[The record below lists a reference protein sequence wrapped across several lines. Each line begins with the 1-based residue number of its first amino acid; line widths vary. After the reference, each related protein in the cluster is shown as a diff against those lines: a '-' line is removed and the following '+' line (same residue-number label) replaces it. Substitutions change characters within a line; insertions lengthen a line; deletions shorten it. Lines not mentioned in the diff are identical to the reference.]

1 MDELTEEERLRVE
14 RNRERAV
21 ELRLSQVVANDR
33 HDVYA
38 SVPQSKISRKLL
50 SDGGFILEDE
60 VANHHPY
67 TEKDEEFSDPEL
79 NSTNKPRKRKKVS
92 VKQPN
97 TGPDL
102 FIKDSDI
109 PIPPDIEKPICD
121 ICHKPFEESFL
132 RKTFEVDVCDKC
144 RDPKNIHALIT
155 KSTAKERYLLNDV
168 DLDKRE
174 PKLNYLLKRNPHNSS
189 WGDMRLYLEA
199 QIAERALEIWGCE
212 EALEEERER
221 RLKRNEESKLK
232 SYSKKVKELKL
243 QTRSSLYMKVHKSHE
258 HTFGAEKYDS
268 KLDIYYKCCID
279 CDYKSTYEKL

>member
-14 RNRERAV
+14 KNRERAL

-38 SVPQSKISRKLL
+38 TVPQSKLSRNHL
-50 SDGGFILEDE
+50 SEGGFILEEE
-60 VANHHPY
+60 VSNHYPY
-67 TEKDEEFSDPEL
+67 TEKDEELSDPEL
-79 NSTNKPRKRKKVS
+79 GAVAKPRKRRRVCQ
-92 VKQPN
+92 KQSN
-97 TGPDL
+97 TEIQNRFINEPDVPL
-102 FIKDSDI
+102 
-109 PIPPDIEKPICD
+109 PPDQEKPICD
-121 ICHKPFEESFL
+121 LCSKTFEESFL
-132 RKTFEVDVCDKC
+132 RKTFEVDVCDRC

-155 KSTAKERYLLNDV
+155 KSTAKERYLLNDI

-174 PKLNYLLKRNPHNSS
+174 PKLNYLLKRNPHNSN

-199 QIAERALEIWGCE
+199 QVAERALEIWGSE

-221 RLKRNEESKLK
+221 RIKRNEESKLK

-258 HTFGAEKYDS
+258 HTFGPEEYDA
-268 KLDIYYKCCID
+268 KADIYYKCC
-279 CDYKSTYEKL
+279 T